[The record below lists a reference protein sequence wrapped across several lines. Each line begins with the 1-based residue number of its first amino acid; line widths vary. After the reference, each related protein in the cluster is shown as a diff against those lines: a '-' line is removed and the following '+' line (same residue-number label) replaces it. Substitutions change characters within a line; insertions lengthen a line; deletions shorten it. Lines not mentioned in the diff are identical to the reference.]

1 MRRLGRAM
9 RRLAITTHL
18 SVPERFLIRFTRA
31 GTQLAGLGETSA
43 MDMVAQIK
51 TTPPLRLLR
60 AFCLAARHSS
70 FKDAADRLAL
80 TPSAVSHQVKELEEQ
95 LGVTLFERRTRS
107 VVLTAVGRQLLE
119 DLEPAL
125 AALGAAIE
133 RTRSGSGARRQL
145 TVVMP
150 PFFAS
155 EMFAPQLPA
164 FHARHPGIDIQVD
177 THDPRPGQHSGF
189 SDVSIVL
196 AAQAP
201 SDPGIE
207 AVRLMPLRLVA
218 AASRKVADSMAGKQ
232 GAHAFDGQTLISHRN
247 FRNDVWDLWV
257 NQLGLDLRQVR
268 NVVEFDSMVAVAR
281 AAERD
286 GGVALVPALVC
297 KPWFERG
304 ALVHL
309 EGFDLRGTDA
319 YYLVSRHDDAERP
332 EVLALVQWAIEQFKV
347 AD

>member
-1 MRRLGRAM
+1 MNA
-9 RRLAITTHL
+9 L
-18 SVPERFLIRFTRA
+18 S
-31 GTQLAGLGETSA
+31 
-43 MDMVAQIK
+43 K
-51 TTPPLRLLR
+51 TPPLRLLR

-70 FKDAADRLAL
+70 FKDAADRLSL

-155 EMFAPQLPA
+155 ELFAPLLPA

-177 THDPRPGQHSGF
+177 THDPRPGQHAGF

-196 AAQAP
+196 ASQPPA
-201 SDPGIE
+201 DPGIE
-207 AVRLMPLRLVA
+207 AVRLMPLRLVT
-218 AASRKVADSMAGKQ
+218 AASRKVADSMVEKH
-232 GAHAFDGQTLISHRN
+232 GAHAFDGQTLISHRS
-247 FRNDVWDLWV
+247 FRNDVWEIWV
-257 NQLGLDLRQVR
+257 NQIGLDLRRVR
-268 NVVEFDSMVAVAR
+268 NVIEFDNMVAVAR

-286 GGVALVPALVC
+286 GGIALVPAVVC

-304 ALVHL
+304 ALVHIA
-309 EGFDLRGTDA
+309 GFDLRGTDA
-319 YYLVSRHDDAERP
+319 YYLVSRHDDSERAEVR
-332 EVLALVQWAIEQFKV
+332 ALIHWLIEQFQV